1 MSTWK
6 FHLLTFGCKVNQYE
20 SQALREAWQR
30 QGGEECDDPALAD
43 IVCVNS
49 CAITAKGERD
59 ARAALLRLRRIA
71 PQARLVLTG
80 CAAQL
85 AGVLAPV
92 RRRGAQQPQPTA
104 DLIIPQA
111 DKARLLDALLPSL
124 ATDGQQAPQDMTTS
138 SVQGFPPFAIDGF
151 RRARP
156 VLKVQDGCEH
166 RCTYCIV
173 PLTRGRCRS
182 REPQAILAEAR
193 RLLRA
198 GHAEI
203 MISGINLR
211 QYGRDKPEFG
221 DFWSLLVWLD
231 QQLAPEFAGKARL
244 RISSLEPGQLDS
256 RGVDSLLSC
265 RLVCPHLHIS
275 LQHASHQVLRRMGR
289 GHYRAE
295 ALQQAVQALS
305 VHWPVMGLGADI
317 ILGFPGETEADVD
330 CLLDFV
336 AATPFSYAHVFP
348 YSSRPGTAAAGFAG
362 HIAPQEKQERARR
375 VRDAVARQQEAF
387 RRAQLALPAMLLAAD
402 VADGQEKQRRTT
414 GIRGVNEFYV
424 PCRLVAPVPAMP
436 LSGLVPVRPTG
447 LDASGLLVE
456 PVETPDAIR

>member
-20 SQALREAWQR
+20 SQSLREAWQR

-43 IVCVNS
+43 IICVNS

-59 ARAALLRLRRIA
+59 ARAALLRLRRVA
-71 PQARLVLTG
+71 PQARLILTG

-85 AGVLAPV
+85 PGVLEPA
-92 RRRGAQQPQPTA
+92 RRRGAQQPHPTA
-104 DLIIPQA
+104 DCIIPQA
-111 DKARLLDALLPSL
+111 DKARLLDALPRSL
-124 ATDGQQAPQDMTTS
+124 MEGGLRGPQATADAARP
-138 SVQGFPPFAIDGF
+138 FPPFAIDGF

-173 PLTRGRCRS
+173 PLTRGRSRS
-182 REPQAILAEAR
+182 REPRAVLAEAR

-198 GHAEI
+198 GHAEL

-211 QYGRDKPEFG
+211 QYGRDRPEYG

-231 QQLAPEFAGKARL
+231 RELAPEFAGKARL
-244 RISSLEPGQLDS
+244 RISSLEPGQLDA
-256 RGVDSLLSC
+256 RGVDSLLAC

-275 LQHASHQVLRRMGR
+275 LQHASPQVLRRMGR

-295 ALQQAVQALS
+295 ALQDAVRALAA
-305 VHWPVMGLGADI
+305 HWPVMGLGADI

-348 YSSRPGTAAAGFAG
+348 YSARPGTAAAGFAG
-362 HIAPQEKQERARR
+362 QIPPQEKQERARR
-375 VRDAVARQQEAF
+375 VREAVGRQQEVF

-402 VADGQEKQRRTT
+402 VADGQGTRKTT

-424 PCRLVAPVPAMP
+424 PCRLVTPAADLS

-447 LDASGLLVE
+447 LDDAGLLVE
-456 PVETPDAIR
+456 PVGTS

>member
-20 SQALREAWQR
+20 SQSLREAWQR
-30 QGGEECDDPALAD
+30 QGGEECDDPSVAD

-85 AGVLAPV
+85 PGVLAPI

-111 DKARLLDALLPSL
+111 DKARLLDTLLPSL
-124 ATDGQQAPQDMTTS
+124 AAGGQHPT
-138 SVQGFPPFAIDGF
+138 QGLTMRKAQEFPPFAIDGF

-173 PLTRGRCRS
+173 PLTRGHCRS
-182 REPQAILAEAR
+182 REPQAVLTEAR

-211 QYGRDKPEFG
+211 QYGRDKPEYG
-221 DFWSLLVWLD
+221 DFWSLLLWLD

-244 RISSLEPGQLDS
+244 RISSLEPGQLDT

-275 LQHASHQVLRRMGR
+275 LQHASPQVLRRMGR

-295 ALQQAVQALS
+295 AVQEAVRMLS
-305 VHWPVMGLGADI
+305 TQWPVMGLGADI

-348 YSSRPGTAAAGFAG
+348 YSARPGTAAAGFAG

-375 VRDAVARQQEAF
+375 VREAVTRQQETF

-402 VADGQEKQRRTT
+402 VTDGQGKRGDA

-424 PCRLVAPVPAMP
+424 PCRLAASS
-436 LSGLVPVRPTG
+436 SGLPLAGLMPVRPAG
-447 LDASGLLVE
+447 LDAAGLLVE
-456 PVETPDAIR
+456 PVGTL

>member
-20 SQALREAWQR
+20 SQSLREAWQR

-43 IVCVNS
+43 IICVNS

-59 ARAALLRLRRIA
+59 ARAALLRLRRVA
-71 PQARLVLTG
+71 PQARLILTG

-85 AGVLAPV
+85 PGVLEPT

-104 DLIIPQA
+104 DCIIPQA
-111 DKARLLDALLPSL
+111 DKARLLDALPPSL
-124 ATDGQQAPQDMTTS
+124 PEDGQRAPQAATDAAQA
-138 SVQGFPPFAIDGF
+138 FPPFAIDGF

-182 REPQAILAEAR
+182 REPQAVLAEAR
-193 RLLRA
+193 RLLR
-198 GHAEI
+198 GGYAEL

-211 QYGRDKPEFG
+211 QYGRDKPEYG

-231 QQLAPEFAGKARL
+231 RELAPEFAGKARL
-244 RISSLEPGQLDS
+244 RISSLEPGQLDA
-256 RGVDSLLSC
+256 RGVESLLAC

-275 LQHASHQVLRRMGR
+275 LQHASPQVLRRMGR

-295 ALQQAVQALS
+295 ALQEAVRALAA
-305 VHWPVMGLGADI
+305 HWPVMGLGADI

-348 YSSRPGTAAAGFAG
+348 YSARPGTAAAGFAG
-362 HIAPQEKQERARR
+362 HIPPQEKQERARR
-375 VRDAVARQQEAF
+375 VREAVARQQEVF
-387 RRAQLALPAMLLAAD
+387 RRAQLALPDMLLAAD
-402 VADGQEKQRRTT
+402 VADGQGTRKAT

-424 PCRLVAPVPAMP
+424 PCRLLTPVPAMP

-447 LDASGLLVE
+447 LDAAGLLVE
-456 PVETPDAIR
+456 PVGTP

>member
-20 SQALREAWQR
+20 SQSLREAWQR
-30 QGGEECDDPALAD
+30 QGGEECDDPAAAD

-59 ARAALLRLRRIA
+59 ARAALLRLRRTA
-71 PQARLVLTG
+71 PQARLILTG

-85 AGVLAPV
+85 PGVLEPV
-92 RRRGAQQPQPTA
+92 RRRGEQQPQPTA
-104 DLIIPQA
+104 DCIIPQA
-111 DKARLLDALLPSL
+111 RKAQLLHALLPSL
-124 ATDGQQAPQDMTTS
+124 TDGGRQAPQAAANAAQT
-138 SVQGFPPFAIDGF
+138 FPPFAIDGF

-182 REPQAILAEAR
+182 REPQAVLDEAR
-193 RLLRA
+193 RLLRG
-198 GHAEI
+198 GHAEL

-211 QYGRDKPEFG
+211 QYGRDRPDYG
-221 DFWSLLVWLD
+221 DFWSLLTWLD
-231 QQLAPEFAGKARL
+231 RELAPEFAGKARL
-244 RISSLEPGQLDS
+244 RISSLEPGQLDA

-275 LQHASHQVLRRMGR
+275 LQHASPQVLRRMGR

-295 ALQQAVQALS
+295 SLQEAVRALS
-305 VHWPVMGLGADI
+305 AQWPVMGLGADI

-348 YSSRPGTAAAGFAG
+348 YSARPGTAAAGFAG
-362 HIAPQEKQERARR
+362 HIPPQEKQERARR
-375 VRDAVARQQEAF
+375 VREAVARQQEAF
-387 RRAQLALPAMLLAAD
+387 RRAQLAQPDMLLAAD
-402 VADGQEKQRRTT
+402 VADGEGRQGGQA
-414 GIRGVNEFYV
+414 IRGVNEFYV
-424 PCRLVAPVPAMP
+424 PCRLVTPPAGLL

-447 LDASGLLVE
+447 LDAAGLLVE
-456 PVETPDAIR
+456 PVGTP

>member
-20 SQALREAWQR
+20 SQSLREAWQR
-30 QGGEECDDPALAD
+30 QGGEECDDPAVAD

-49 CAITAKGERD
+49 CAITARGERD
-59 ARAALLRLRRIA
+59 ARAALLRLRRTA
-71 PQARLVLTG
+71 PQARLILTG

-85 AGVLAPV
+85 PGVLAPV
-92 RRRGAQQPQPTA
+92 RRRNAQQPQPTA

-111 DKARLLDALLPSL
+111 RKAHLLHDILPSL
-124 ATDGQQAPQDMTTS
+124 AAGSPLALRDKEEDAART
-138 SVQGFPPFAIDGF
+138 FPPFAIDGF

-173 PLTRGRCRS
+173 PLTRGRSRS
-182 REPQAILAEAR
+182 REPQAVLAEAR

-211 QYGRDKPEFG
+211 QYGRDTPEYG

-231 QQLAPEFAGKARL
+231 RELAPEFAGKARL
-244 RISSLEPGQLDS
+244 RISSLEPGQLDA

-275 LQHASHQVLRRMGR
+275 LQHASPHMLRRMGR

-295 ALQQAVQALS
+295 ALQDAVRALAA
-305 VHWPVMGLGADI
+305 HWPIMGLGADI
-317 ILGFPGETEADVD
+317 ILGFPGETEADVS

-348 YSSRPGTAAAGFAG
+348 YSARPGTAAAGFAG

-375 VRDAVARQQEAF
+375 VREAVARQQEAF

-402 VADGQEKQRRTT
+402 VAEEQGTRKAA

-424 PCRLVAPVPAMP
+424 PCRLAAPVPALP

-447 LDASGLLVE
+447 LDDAGLLVE
-456 PVETPDAIR
+456 PAETP

>member
-20 SQALREAWQR
+20 SQSLREAWQR
-30 QGGEECDDPALAD
+30 QGGEECDDPAAAD

-59 ARAALLRLRRIA
+59 ARAALLRLRRTA
-71 PQARLVLTG
+71 PQARLILTG

-85 AGVLAPV
+85 PGVLAPT
-92 RRRGAQQPQPTA
+92 RRRNAQQPQPTA

-111 DKARLLDALLPSL
+111 NKARLLHDLLPPSTAGSPPAL
-124 ATDGQQAPQDMTTS
+124 HDAGADAAQI
-138 SVQGFPPFAIDGF
+138 FPPFAIDGF

-182 REPQAILAEAR
+182 REPQAVLAEAR

-211 QYGRDKPEFG
+211 QYGRDRSEYG
-221 DFWSLLVWLD
+221 DFWSLLTWLD
-231 QQLAPEFAGKARL
+231 QELAPEFAGRARL
-244 RISSLEPGQLDS
+244 RISSLEPGQLDT

-275 LQHASHQVLRRMGR
+275 LQHASPQVLRRMGR

-295 ALQQAVQALS
+295 ALQEAVRTLS
-305 VHWPVMGLGADI
+305 VQWPVMGLGADI

-330 CLLDFV
+330 NLLDFV

-348 YSSRPGTAAAGFAG
+348 YSARPGTAAATFAG
-362 HIAPQEKQERARR
+362 HVAPREKQDRARR
-375 VRDAVARQQEAF
+375 VREAVARQKEQF
-387 RRAQLALPAMLLAAD
+387 RRAQLALPTMLLATD
-402 VADGQEKQRRTT
+402 LSDGRGDRNEM
-414 GIRGVNEFYV
+414 GIRGVNEYYV
-424 PCRLVAPVPAMP
+424 PCRLMTPRPDLR
-436 LSGLVPVRPTG
+436 LSGLVPVRPVG
-447 LDASGLLVE
+447 LDADSLLVE
-456 PVETPDAIR
+456 PVDAP